1 MKTYTIAEIE
11 FTQDKISLKNLR
23 QIVTILSS
31 MEFPKD
37 LTAFKLISSLGEKLP
52 EMFSL
57 VLKGKYPDD
66 KNRSVFLDENMDD
79 EQVILVIQDFLA
91 SRPIYKKLLDLLPKI
106 G

>member
-1 MKTYTIAEIE
+1 MKKYIIGGIE

-37 LTAFKLISSLGEKLP
+37 LTAFKLISSLGEKIP
-52 EMFSL
+52 EIFSL
-57 VLKGKYPDD
+57 VLMGQYPEGKSKAD
-66 KNRSVFLDENMDD
+66 FLDENMDD
-79 EQVILVIQDFLA
+79 EQVILVIEDFLA
-91 SRPIYKKLLDLLPKI
+91 SRPIYKKLLGLLPKI